1 MIKSIRTLKSQRNSL
16 IASIERMR
24 FRLENRGH
32 VLGVNE
38 RLSLK
43 ERIVDQTVKLL
54 KIDENLRDEADN
66 LLYVAYPTKEGTR
79 KTKSFY
85 LHAA

>member
-1 MIKSIRTLKSQRNSL
+1 MIKSIHTLKSQRNSL
-16 IASIERMR
+16 IVSIERMR
-24 FRLENRGH
+24 SRLENRGH

-54 KIDENLRDEADN
+54 KVDENLRNEEDN
-66 LLYVAYPTKEGTR
+66 LLHVAYPTKEGAR